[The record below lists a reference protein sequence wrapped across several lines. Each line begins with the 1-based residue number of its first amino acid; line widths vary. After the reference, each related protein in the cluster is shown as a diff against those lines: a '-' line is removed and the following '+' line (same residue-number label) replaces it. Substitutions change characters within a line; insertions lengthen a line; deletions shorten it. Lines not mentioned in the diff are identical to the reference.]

1 MADCAR
7 YEPTIDEI
15 LADPTVKALM
25 KADRVNPDR
34 LQTKLRRLGRMMEL
48 APQSLP
54 KEARSPRMASA
65 GTIEVGSR
73 QLWG

>member
-7 YEPTIDEI
+7 TEPTIDEI

-34 LQTKLRRLGRMMEL
+34 LQSKLLCLRRLMARQAADREDDVVSGL
-48 APQSLP
+48 AF
-54 KEARSPRMASA
+54 APRAA
-65 GTIEVGSR
+65 NAWLAQG
-73 QLWG
+73 